1 VTMEC
6 ISAGGWFHRDG
17 AIMIVNELLGILTEG
32 TRVALA
38 TNLFEGDAAGVL
50 GPGSLHGML
59 ILLGL
64 GLSGLG
70 IWGLKKIRQ
79 RNTYRRSLPDLGRKK
94 GEFSFDLFLL
104 RTNGYVKDK
113 AEQEYK
119 DFIGRYKGK

>member
-1 VTMEC
+1 MEC

-17 AIMIVNELLGILTEG
+17 AIMIVNELLGILTGG
-32 TRVALA
+32 TVVALA
-38 TNLFEGDAAGVL
+38 RNLFEGDAAGVL

-64 GLSGLG
+64 GLAGLG

-94 GEFSFDLFLL
+94 GEFSFDLLLL
-104 RTNGYVKDK
+104 RTNGYVKGK